1 MDRPRQIEDLADE
14 LLDEI
19 LKFLVGPDQLR
30 QDTQLTSMPD
40 GHGHGH
46 VQGHGYGYGHGYGER
61 QDLDKFRLVNRRF
74 KRLGTPRKFCRF
86 VLRFSRDGFQRLEEF
101 LDMRLACYVRHFT
114 YMVRPFY
121 QRSGTVSVLGTRRKK
136 KRRQQEYSVEKGGGC
151 FRKS

>member
-19 LKFLVGPDQLR
+19 LTFLVGPDLLR
-30 QDTQLTSMPD
+30 QDTLLTSMPD
-40 GHGHGH
+40 A
-46 VQGHGYGYGHGYGER
+46 QAERNGYGER
-61 QDLDKFRLVNRRF
+61 RDLDKFRLVNRRF
-74 KRLGTPRKFCRF
+74 MRIGTPRKFCRF

-121 QRSGTVSVLGTRRKK
+121 QRSGTVSVLSALGHTRKRKTK
-136 KRRQQEYSVEKGGGC
+136 TLTKTNFKAGC
-151 FRKS
+151 RC